1 MVGGATPV
9 RASGCASA
17 CMLCVATGAKVTVA
31 ELLGGLG
38 EGRVRGV
45 ANLRK
50 RLATSGHAQ
59 HQLRPPPGKPQT
71 EKVRREGGKWAG
83 KEGGRKWGRRERGRE
98 GRREGS
104 TVVVVSMS
112 PVGTAHRS
120 LLPGQAGGRPVAA
133 DCEPQPPGRAPGV
146 STAGRSS
153 TPPIPRLTSGG
164 VPGEEKSLAI
174 SIVTC

>member
-1 MVGGATPV
+1 
-9 RASGCASA
+9 
-17 CMLCVATGAKVTVA
+17 MLCVATGAKVTVA

-38 EGRVRGV
+38 AGRVRGM

-71 EKVRREGGKWAG
+71 EKVRREGG
-83 KEGGRKWGRRERGRE
+83 RKWGQRERGRE
-98 GRREGS
+98 GGREGS

-112 PVGTAHRS
+112 PAGTACCG
-120 LLPGQAGGRPVAA
+120 LLPGQAGGWPVAA

>member
-1 MVGGATPV
+1 MGGATPV
-9 RASGCASA
+9 RASNCASA

-71 EKVRREGGKWAG
+71 EKVRREGGEWAG
-83 KEGGRKWGRRERGRE
+83 KEGGREVGTKGKRE
-98 GRREGS
+98 GGRGAQWWWC
-104 TVVVVSMS
+104 
-112 PVGTAHRS
+112 PCP
-120 LLPGQAGGRPVAA
+120 LQAQRAVAY
-133 DCEPQPPGRAPGV
+133 
-146 STAGRSS
+146 
-153 TPPIPRLTSGG
+153 
-164 VPGEEKSLAI
+164 SLARQEV
-174 SIVTC
+174 SRWLPIVSHNRQAEHLAFPLQEEAPPLPSLASRVEGFQVRGSPWQLAL